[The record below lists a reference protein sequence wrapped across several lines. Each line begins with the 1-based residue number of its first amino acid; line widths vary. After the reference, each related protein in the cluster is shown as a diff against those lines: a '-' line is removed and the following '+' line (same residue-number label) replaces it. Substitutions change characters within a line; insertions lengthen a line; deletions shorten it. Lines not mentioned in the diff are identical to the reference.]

1 MEQPFIDYSAISSE
15 ISKKCH
21 QYLHDVDVNTVL
33 DSFNA
38 VKEIL
43 EIAIERYSF
52 QVRDYWK
59 QNHSDVE
66 ISRKIKFMDID
77 NGYVNLLTKW
87 VRENPFRQELPD
99 CPNDFVESY
108 GKYNAKVNKTAVAA
122 GTAGTLAI
130 GAAYGVSTSQ
140 AAAGAKGCLAFG
152 NPLVAIIAEL
162 IGIAAIYA
170 LAQYQKKNKR
180 KEIDAQ
186 RREYKAQLK
195 EYKQKFINT
204 LTASAEIYLKEAE
217 AYSNNILTEF

>member
-1 MEQPFIDYSAISSE
+1 MEQPFIDYSTISSE

-52 QVRDYWK
+52 QVSEYWK
-59 QNHSDVE
+59 QNHTDV
-66 ISRKIKFMDID
+66 SRKIKFTDLD
-77 NGYVNLLTKW
+77 NGYEKLLKKW
-87 VRENPFRQELPD
+87 VRDNPFRQELPD

-108 GKYNAKVNKTAVAA
+108 DKYNAKVNKTAIAA

-170 LAQYQKKNKR
+170 VVRYQKKNKR
-180 KEIDAQ
+180 KEIEAQ

-195 EYKQKFINT
+195 EYKQKLINT

-217 AYSNNILTEF
+217 TYSNNILTEF

>member
-1 MEQPFIDYSAISSE
+1 MEQPFIDYNTISSE
-15 ISKKCH
+15 IAKKCY
-21 QYLHDVDVNTVL
+21 QFLHDVDINTVL
-33 DSFNA
+33 DSFDA

-52 QVRDYWK
+52 QVGEYWTQK
-59 QNHSDVE
+59 HPDVE
-66 ISRKIKFMDID
+66 ISRKIKFTDLD
-77 NGYVNLLTKW
+77 NGYENLLRKW
-87 VRENPFRQELPD
+87 VRQNPFRQELPD

-108 GKYNAKVNKTAVAA
+108 DKYNAKVNKTAIAA
-122 GTAGTLAI
+122 GTAGTLTI
-130 GAAYGVSTSQ
+130 GAVYGVSTSQ

-170 LAQYQKKNKR
+170 VAQYQKKNKR
-180 KEIDAQ
+180 KEIDTQ

-204 LTASAEIYLKEAE
+204 LTASAEIYLKKAE
-217 AYSNNILTEF
+217 AYSNNLLTEF